1 MNYIKSWK
9 FSITWWTY
17 SLQWPMHNEKKK
29 KHAWVRF
36 IQHARQTHVFYN
48 DTLQKFTD
56 KASDSTL

>member
-1 MNYIKSWK
+1 
-9 FSITWWTY
+9 
-17 SLQWPMHNEKKK
+17 MHNEKKK